1 MITVR
6 EAKNADI
13 DTVTEFQI
21 RMARE
26 TEDLSLDPDTV
37 RKGVT
42 AVLEDPTKGAYRVAE
57 LDGTVVGCLL
67 TVPEWSDWRNGTV
80 LWIHSLYVVSE
91 ARLKGVFRAMYSDLR
106 DRVEQSSE
114 LMGMRLYVDQGNV
127 SAQATYAALGMD
139 GDHYRL
145 FEWMK
150 G

>member
-6 EAKNADI
+6 EARNSDI
-13 DTVTEFQI
+13 DTITEFQI

-26 TEDLSLDPDTV
+26 TEDLTLDPKTV
-37 RKGVT
+37 RRGVA
-42 AVLEDPTKGAYRVAE
+42 AVLDDPTKGAYRVAE
-57 LDGTVVGCLL
+57 MDGAAVGCLL

-80 LWIHSLYVVSE
+80 LWIHSLYVASE

-114 LMGMRLYVDQGNV
+114 LMGMRLYVDQGNA

>member
-6 EAKNADI
+6 EARKTDI
-13 DTVTEFQI
+13 DTVAEFQI

-37 RKGVT
+37 RRGVA
-42 AVLEDPTKGAYRVAE
+42 AVLDDQSKGAYRVAE
-57 LDGTVVGCLL
+57 MDGAVVGCLL

-80 LWIHSLYVVSE
+80 LWIHSLYVVAE
-91 ARLKGVFRAMYSDLR
+91 ARRKGVFRTMHRDLR
-106 DRVEQSSE
+106 DRIHQSPE
-114 LMGMRLYVDQGNV
+114 LMGMRLYVDHRNV
-127 SAQATYAALGMD
+127 SAQATYEALGMD

-150 G
+150 E